1 MSTVYTHTLTIT
13 IPANLYQ
20 SACAIARS
28 LDPDV
33 GGAASFGPFLQGDP
47 PMPPDTYTTSA
58 PCGAMFAQ
66 QALAM
71 AANPAML
78 HAAVAA
84 DYAARWPGL
93 TPPTLADCTAFCA
106 GATVTASLRSLQA

>member
-1 MSTVYTHTLTIT
+1 MTTVYTHTLVIT
-13 IPANLYQ
+13 IPASLYPV
-20 SACAIARS
+20 ACAIARS

-33 GGAASFGPFLQGDP
+33 GGAASFGPFLQGEP

-58 PCGAMFAQ
+58 PCGAVFAQ

-71 AANPAML
+71 ASNPALL

-84 DYAARWPGL
+84 DYATRWPDL
-93 TPPTLADCTAFCA
+93 TSPTQADCTAFCA
-106 GATVTASLRSLQA
+106 GASVTAHQRIL